1 MSDSRER
8 LGSPRVRLFVA
19 LDLPPAIVSAMTQ
32 WGSTAFGDHP
42 ALRIVRPESLH
53 VTLVFLGYQYE
64 RDVERIAEVAFA
76 EPLAPVELQAEQV
89 QPVPRG
95 RPRLFALG
103 LADRAGALGSWQAG
117 LAERLHAA
125 RLYEP
130 EKRPFW
136 AHVTIARAKRGKPAR
151 GVAVPD
157 LPPDLAAPFTAGELT
172 LYRST
177 LRPQGAVYEPLAKG
191 KQTTVH

>member
-1 MSDSRER
+1 MKKR

-19 LDLPPAIVSAMTQ
+19 LDLPEQIVAPLARWTEA
-32 WGSTAFGDHP
+32 AFGGHP
-42 ALRIVRPESLH
+42 DLRAVRPESLH
-53 VTLVFLGYQYE
+53 VTLVFLGYMYE
-64 RDVERIAEVAFA
+64 RDVERIAETAFA
-76 EPLAPVELQAEQV
+76 HDLDPLELQAEDV

-103 LADRAGALGSWQAG
+103 LTDPGEKLTRWQQDLSA
-117 LAERLHAA
+117 RLHAA

-136 AHVTIARAKRGKPAR
+136 PHVTLARAKRGKTPR
-151 GVAVPD
+151 GVTVPE
-157 LPPDLAAPFTAGELT
+157 LPDELRQPFEPAQVT

-177 LRPQGAVYEPLAKG
+177 LRPQGAVYEALAKG
-191 KQTTVH
+191 KKTPVH

>member
-1 MSDSRER
+1 LAGER

-19 LDLPPAIVSAMTQ
+19 LDLPPAIVSALAQ
-32 WGSTAFGDHP
+32 WTDAAFGGHP
-42 ALRIVRPESLH
+42 DLRVVRPESLH

-64 RDVERIAEVAFA
+64 RDVERIAQVAFA
-76 EPLAPVELQAEQV
+76 EPLAPVELAAEAV

-95 RPRLFALG
+95 RPHLFALG
-103 LADRAGALGSWQAG
+103 LTERGGALGKWQQRSS
-117 LAERLHAA
+117 ERLHAA

-136 AHVTIARAKRGKPAR
+136 PHVTVARAKRGRTPR
-151 GVAVPD
+151 GVAIPD
-157 LPPDLAAPFTAGELT
+157 LPAELSAPFHGGELV